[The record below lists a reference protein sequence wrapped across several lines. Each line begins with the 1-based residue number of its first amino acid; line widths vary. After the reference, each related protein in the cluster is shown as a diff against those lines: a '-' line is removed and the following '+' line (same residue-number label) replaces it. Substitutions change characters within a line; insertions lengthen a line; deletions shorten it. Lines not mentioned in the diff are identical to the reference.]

1 MALVLLA
8 LILVPIAE
16 IAVFIQVGGLIGLG
30 PTLLCIVLSA
40 VLGLWLLRRQ
50 GLKTVRDAQ
59 ASLNRNEA
67 PVRELIDGVCLFFAG
82 AFLLTPGF
90 ITDAIGFLLM
100 IPPVRHWAGAAAM
113 RYFRTHG
120 RMTIV
125 TPGMTPGGTPGGPRR
140 PGGRPDVIDGDYQ
153 EVDDSDGDLPPA
165 KESRWRPDSHPQGRP

>member
-59 ASLNRNEA
+59 ASLNRNEM
-67 PVRELIDGVCLFFAG
+67 PVRELVDGVCLFFAG

-100 IPPVRHWAGAAAM
+100 IPPIRHWAGAAVM

-125 TPGMTPGGTPGGPRR
+125 TPGGR
-140 PGGRPDVIDGDYQ
+140 PGSHGRPSGRPDVIDGDYQ
-153 EVDDSDGDLPPA
+153 EVDESDGDLPA
-165 KESRWRPDSHPQGRP
+165 AADSRWRPDSRH

>member
-125 TPGMTPGGTPGGPRR
+125 TPGGPPRS
-140 PGGRPDVIDGDYQ
+140 PGRPDVIDGDYQ
-153 EVDDSDGDLPPA
+153 EVNDSDGDLPPA
-165 KESRWRPDSHPQGRP
+165 KESRWRPDTRP